1 MILEAFNNFCIKRWV
16 GKEMAGKVEKEGKE
30 KCELKNS

>member
-1 MILEAFNNFCIKRWV
+1 V